1 MKFVFEPHKILGNPL
16 NHLKEEIRVDT
27 NFMLKT
33 HSQIAVL
40 RWEVRAEV
48 GLAEPGCRVS
58 FHVFELLSRCVF
70 GHQFA

>member
-1 MKFVFEPHKILGNPL
+1 MKFVFEPHKILGKPL

-27 NFMLKT
+27 NFTLKT
-33 HSQIAVL
+33 HSQTAVL

-48 GLAEPGCRVS
+48 DLAEPGCRVS
-58 FHVFELLSRCVF
+58 FRVFELLSRCVF